1 MTNQEGRAANPSFP
15 EDAKPWPD
23 LQNSERLKVV
33 EAYLNLGWSVIPV
46 RADKASALSDWQC
59 YQNDRPSLEDWRRW
73 LEGEPSNGIRPIDDI
88 VGLGVVCGEVSRNL
102 FVLDFDRLEVWQK
115 FAATHAEAVK
125 RTRVVKTG
133 RGWHVYHRTDDG
145 PVASRK
151 LDGIDVLGQGKL
163 ALLPPSLHPSRVMY
177 HDLNPDWNLMR
188 VKLGRLQEVLQPYGW
203 ESPRDTQAGERP
215 AHFEPIVELLRPYWE
230 KPNHHSLSVPLAGLL
245 VKSRWPWELA
255 EGLFNALVPATDD
268 EEGRGRLADLRG
280 TYERLER
287 GDPVEGYAGLEEILR
302 PDDLAH
308 LTGAVAEVGR
318 DAFDMEA
325 ELACIAKLDKVG
337 QARAMWRLV
346 DWAVTTN
353 LPEQE
358 VEVLGIGMKQVLKLP
373 DSKFQ
378 RMLKAAREEA
388 RRGQVEKA
396 AEGREEITEEH
407 RAEARI
413 VLTHLH
419 LLRQLADACAFYG
432 VAGERKNVCLLYLA
446 LTSRLLDEPIS
457 ITIKGDPS
465 AGKSYVLSHVL
476 WLFPRDA
483 YWELT
488 GMSQQALI
496 YTERNFAHRT
506 IVIMERPGMGKADY
520 HIRTLQSEGRIAF
533 ETVEK
538 GPHGKQRNR
547 TIEKEG
553 PTNFISTTIEAVG
566 DVQNETRHWTLMA
579 DESPEQTARVL
590 KMQGKKLQG
599 RVPSRSGAVALK
611 VAQAMQYLL
620 EPKRVVIPYGD
631 WLSDRM
637 PTEPLRIRRDFGR
650 LGAAIQAMA
659 LLHQYQRD
667 EDEEGMLVATVA
679 DYAMV
684 RPLLADTFGS
694 SLDNMT
700 PKTLELVKV
709 VREIYE
715 EKRAHALWDSVHVTV
730 YDIQKRTGRGQTS
743 ITERLGSA
751 IEEGHLQNV
760 GGGRRGQGWKLVPG
774 YAKSIGE
781 SILPTV
787 DDLAEAFPKL
797 VRPWVDPL
805 TGEKHPAESDQ
816 TG

>member
-1 MTNQEGRAANPSFP
+1 M
-15 EDAKPWPD
+15 
-23 LQNSERLKVV
+23 
-33 EAYLNLGWSVIPV
+33 
-46 RADKASALSDWQC
+46 
-59 YQNDRPSLEDWRRW
+59 
-73 LEGEPSNGIRPIDDI
+73 
-88 VGLGVVCGEVSRNL
+88 
-102 FVLDFDRLEVWQK
+102 
-115 FAATHAEAVK
+115 
-125 RTRVVKTG
+125 
-133 RGWHVYHRTDDG
+133 
-145 PVASRK
+145 
-151 LDGIDVLGQGKL
+151 
-163 ALLPPSLHPSRVMY
+163 
-177 HDLNPDWNLMR
+177 
-188 VKLGRLQEVLQPYGW
+188 
-203 ESPRDTQAGERP
+203 
-215 AHFEPIVELLRPYWE
+215 
-230 KPNHHSLSVPLAGLL
+230 
-245 VKSRWPWELA
+245 
-255 EGLFNALVPATDD
+255 
-268 EEGRGRLADLRG
+268 
-280 TYERLER
+280 
-287 GDPVEGYAGLEEILR
+287 EEILR

-457 ITIKGDPS
+457 ITIKGESS
-465 AGKSYVLSHVL
+465 AGKSYVLDRVL
-476 WLFPRDA
+476 WLFPKKA
-483 YWELT
+483 YWVLT
-488 GMSQQALI
+488 GMSPQALF
-496 YTERNFAHRT
+496 YTKESFAHRT
-506 IVIMERPGMGKADY
+506 VVITERPGMKKAEY
-520 HIRTLQSEGRIAF
+520 TIRTLQSERRISFA
-533 ETVEK
+533 TVG
-538 GPHGKQRNR
+538 GPGGNQEPM

-553 PTNFISTTIEAVG
+553 PTNFITTTTDAVA
-566 DVQNETRHWTLMA
+566 DVQNETRLWPLMA
-579 DESPEQTARVL
+579 DETAEQNARVL
-590 KMQGKKLQG
+590 KMQGKELEG
-599 RVPSRSGAVALK
+599 RVPSRSEASALK
-611 VAQAMQYLL
+611 VAHAMQYLL
-620 EPKRVVIPYGD
+620 EPKRVVIPYGG
-631 WLSDRM
+631 WLAERM
-637 PTEPLRIRRDFGR
+637 PTDAIRIRRDFPR
-650 LGAAIQAMA
+650 LGAAIRAMA
-659 LLHQYQRD
+659 LLHQYQRG
-667 EDEEGMLVATVA
+667 EDKKGRLVATVA

-684 RPLLADTFGS
+684 RALLADTFDS
-694 SLDNMT
+694 SLQPIN
-700 PKTLELVKV
+700 PKTRELVKV

-715 EKRAHALWDSVHVTV
+715 EKREHTLWDSVHVTV

-743 ITERLGSA
+743 ITTWLKPA
-751 IEEGHLQNV
+751 IEAGHLQNV
-760 GGGRRGQGWKLVPG
+760 GGGRSGQRWKLVPG